1 MKKILLIVIII
12 LFILLIKIT
21 INKYLEINKE
31 YLFYKNTKA
40 YVINLDHRKD
50 RLELFKNTYNFH
62 NIDYEV
68 ISAIDGNKLD
78 INRLHKEQI
87 VGDYVMNTIN
97 KKIRD
102 YHYEINTM
110 GAIGCYLSHIEVW
123 KKIKEDKN
131 CKYGIIFEDDVLI
144 NNNIT
149 DKVIYEYINNLP
161 NDWDILLLNKS
172 NIKKSNEIKN
182 NLVKVSIFLRTH
194 SYIINKNSINK
205 ILNEMMPLNQ
215 HIDFKLSCLA
225 TLGKINIYFY
235 DNKDKLYNHRIT
247 KSNIHN
253 PEDRMKGR
261 SWELNCNI

>member
-1 MKKILLIVIII
+1 MKKIVLIVILI

-31 YLFYKNTKA
+31 YLFYKNTKV
-40 YVINLDHRKD
+40 YVINLYHCKD

-87 VGDYVMNTIN
+87 VGDYVMNTMN

-131 CKYGIIFEDDVLI
+131 CNYGMIFEDDVII

-149 DKVIYEYINNLP
+149 DKVIYEYINDLP
-161 NDWDILLLNKS
+161 NDWDILLLNK
-172 NIKKSNEIKN
+172 NRVVMTREKN
-182 NLVKVSIFLRTH
+182 NLFKVSKFICTH
-194 SYIINKNSINK
+194 SYVIKKNSIDK
-205 ILNEMMPLNQ
+205 ILKELMPINQ
-215 HIDFKLSCLA
+215 QIDFKLSCLA
-225 TLGKINIYFY
+225 TLGKINIYLY
-235 DNKDKLYNHRIT
+235 NNKDKLYKQGIT

-253 PEDRMKGR
+253 PKDRMEGR

>member
-1 MKKILLIVIII
+1 MKKIVLIVILI

-31 YLFYKNTKA
+31 YLFYKNTKV
-40 YVINLDHRKD
+40 YVINLYHCKD

-68 ISAIDGNKLD
+68 IPAIVGNKLD

-97 KKIRD
+97 KEIRD

-110 GAIGCYLSHIEVW
+110 GAIGCYLSHIELW

-131 CKYGIIFEDDVLI
+131 CNYGIIFEDDVII

-149 DKVIYEYINNLP
+149 DKVIYEYINDLP
-161 NDWDILLLNKS
+161 NDWDILLLNNVRKG
-172 NIKKSNEIKN
+172 NEIKN
-182 NLVKVSIFLRTH
+182 NLFKVSKFICTH
-194 SYIINKNSINK
+194 SYIIKKNSIDK
-205 ILNEMMPLNQ
+205 ILKEMMPINQ

-225 TLGKINIYFY
+225 TLGKINIYLY
-235 DNKDKLYNHRIT
+235 NNKDKLYKQGKT

-253 PEDRMKGR
+253 SKDIVKGR

>member
-1 MKKILLIVIII
+1 MKKIVLIVILI

-31 YLFYKNTKA
+31 YLFYKNTKV
-40 YVINLDHRKD
+40 YVINLYHCKD

-87 VGDYVMNTIN
+87 VGDYVMNTMN

-131 CKYGIIFEDDVLI
+131 CNYGMIFEDDVII

-149 DKVIYEYINNLP
+149 DKVIYEYINDLP
-161 NDWDILLLNKS
+161 NDWDILLFNNVRKGD
-172 NIKKSNEIKN
+172 EIKN
-182 NLVKVSIFLRTH
+182 NLVKVSKFTGMY
-194 SYIINKNSINK
+194 SYIINKNSIDK

-235 DNKDKLYNHRIT
+235 NNKDKLCKHRIT

-253 PEDRMKGR
+253 SQDIMKGR

>member
-1 MKKILLIVIII
+1 MKKIVLIVILI

-31 YLFYKNTKA
+31 YLFYKNTKV
-40 YVINLDHRKD
+40 YVINLYHCKD

-87 VGDYVMNTIN
+87 VGDYVMNTMN

-131 CKYGIIFEDDVLI
+131 CNYGMIFEDDVII

-149 DKVIYEYINNLP
+149 DKVIYEYINDLP
-161 NDWDILLLNKS
+161 NDWDILLLNK
-172 NIKKSNEIKN
+172 NRVVMTREKN
-182 NLVKVSIFLRTH
+182 NLFKVSKFICTH
-194 SYIINKNSINK
+194 SYVIKKNSIDK
-205 ILNEMMPLNQ
+205 ILKELMPINQ
-215 HIDFKLSCLA
+215 QIDFKLSCLA
-225 TLGKINIYFY
+225 KNGKINVYLHNDI
-235 DNKDKLYNHRIT
+235 DNKKFYKQYYSSTDIQSDTQDNA
-247 KSNIHN
+247 
-253 PEDRMKGR
+253 
-261 SWELNCNI
+261 SWLLNCSI